1 MRFTEGMLKDDT
13 ALLVLQAVPGR
24 WGVRDL
30 LRGEERR
37 EEERRVEVWR
47 GEGRRVED
55 PRGED
60 QQGTDQQGADRQ
72 GEERRGAAWRGAEG
86 CTAERCW
93 SRCFPGQPCE
103 ISAARAYLAEV
114 VGQAGCRELADDACL
129 LVSELAGNAVL
140 HTRSGSPGGFFVV
153 AVESC
158 SDGLRISV
166 TDQGGQDVPQVLHEE
181 REESGR
187 GLSIVEALARRWDA
201 YGDRESRTV
210 WCELGCPQASAAPQP
225 SAAGCPDCG

>member
-1 MRFTEGMLKDDT
+1 MRFTEGMLKDDS

-24 WGVRDL
+24 WGMPDL
-30 LRGEERR
+30 LGEEERR
-37 EEERRVEVWR
+37 EEERRVELWR
-47 GEGRRVED
+47 GEQRRVEEL
-55 PRGED
+55 RVE
-60 QQGTDQQGADRQ
+60 ARH
-72 GEERRGAAWRGAEG
+72 GAEG
-86 CTAERCW
+86 CAEERCW

-140 HTRSGSPGGFFVV
+140 HTRSGRPGGSFVV
-153 AVESC
+153 VVESS

-166 TDQGGQDVPQVLHEE
+166 TDQGGQDVPQVLPEE

-210 WCELGCPQASAAPQP
+210 WCELGGPQP
-225 SAAGCPDCG
+225 PGADCPDRG

>member
-13 ALLVLQAVPGR
+13 ALLVLQSVPGR
-24 WGVRDL
+24 WGARDL
-30 LRGEERR
+30 QRAEQRGEEERPVEVRR
-37 EEERRVEVWR
+37 GERRR
-47 GEGRRVED
+47 TGEQRT
-55 PRGED
+55 GE
-60 QQGTDQQGADRQ
+60 QRT
-72 GEERRGAAWRGAEG
+72 EEQRTEEQRTEEQRGAACHGAEG
-86 CTAERCW
+86 RCW

-140 HTRSGSPGGFFVV
+140 HTRSGSPGGSFVV

-210 WCELGCPQASAAPQP
+210 WCELGGAQP
-225 SAAGCPDCG
+225 SAVHRPDHG

>member
-1 MRFTEGMLKDDT
+1 MRFSEGMPKDDM

-24 WGVRDL
+24 WGKPDL
-30 LRGEERR
+30 LGEEERR
-37 EEERRVEVWR
+37 EEGRRDGERRDAGGCVE
-47 GEGRRVED
+47 
-55 PRGED
+55 
-60 QQGTDQQGADRQ
+60 
-72 GEERRGAAWRGAEG
+72 
-86 CTAERCW
+86 ERCW
-93 SRCFPGQPCE
+93 SRCFPGRPCE

-140 HTRSGSPGGFFVV
+140 HTRSGSPGGSFVV

-158 SDGLRISV
+158 PDGLRISV
-166 TDQGGQDVPQVLHEE
+166 TDQGSQDVPQVLHEE

-187 GLSIVEALARRWDA
+187 GLSIVEALSRRWDA

-210 WCELGCPQASAAPQP
+210 WCELGCSQP
-225 SAAGCPDCG
+225 PTADCPERN